1 MKTVEPEVIS
11 IDESV
16 AEHELVRVTSQLTT
30 VTQLSDSPSS
40 SSGSKLK
47 RIISDPV
54 QLTNPFTM
62 GSIDP
67 FQGLLIKFCVTS

>member
-1 MKTVEPEVIS
+1 MIS

-30 VTQLSDSPSS
+30 VTQLSDTPSA
-40 SSGSKLK
+40 SSGTKLK

-67 FQGLLIKFCVTS
+67 FEGLVKTDEKY